1 MAGETSTTK
10 RGLGRWGVRFIAAGG
25 CLLIALAAFGW
36 WLDTRVFDDDGFA
49 DVVAKSSQRQE
60 VRDYIGDQASLRL
73 ARSSNFVSAA
83 RPVVSDAISTAIATP
98 PVKEA
103 VHEFAMRA
111 HEQVFRARTGRR
123 VDIDAQ
129 QASTTIRSAL
139 QTINPS
145 LSKKLPANVLDASA
159 TVSQNS
165 AVDTM
170 FKVSKWIWLWIPIG
184 LIGVLMLGVALV
196 RSRDRVR
203 AIRSVGI
210 SLAITGA
217 VLAGVGAASPALAS
231 VAGSSEPGRGDAVAA
246 FIETLTGRLSGAG
259 LAMILLGLVIA
270 FAPGKDGGDLR
281 ERVRRTRAWV
291 ETKRTSPRWRFAG
304 GAGLA
309 LFAAFVLTQPGE
321 VAAFIVRLA
330 AVLVLYLGAVVCLRA
345 SGLLVTDHS
354 IPRLHKRQVVG
365 VFAVMVA
372 CAVFTATGV
381 IAVVAANTT
390 EPVANPDQSGCN
402 GFIELCLQP
411 VDQVVFAGSHN
422 AMSSAAYN
430 FLGAEHTI
438 TIPEQLNAGA
448 RLLMLDVYYGYD
460 DAGLVRT
467 NLAGGVDRKQLE
479 KERGKEAVDALDRMG
494 ALTGTADTSG
504 KKQDLYFCH
513 DFCELG
519 AVKATDV
526 LSQIGDFLDRNL
538 TEVVILDFEDYVQP
552 KDLKAALDDA
562 GLLPRLRRI
571 TPEQMST
578 TTMLDL
584 VEPKHKDDTENPRR
598 LIVLSEKHGG
608 EMPFLAKTYDMYQET
623 PFTFTSVNDF
633 NCKKNRGGTD
643 KPLLLVNHWLRP
655 DGPPDPVEAGNVN
668 SKKTLTKRFQQCIA
682 KRGVLPNAF
691 AADFTAIGDLSRSV
705 DRFNG
710 AVATV
715 TGGRASVERVVR
727 HHRSSGDLTVAEIQ
741 ELNGIR
747 RLPKVSEKEARK
759 LLGPVADT
767 LATAPGIP
775 AFEDFNGLE
784 PQSSSTTTTT
794 VPAASA
800 P

>member
-1 MAGETSTTK
+1 MATGQARTK
-10 RGLGRWGVRFIAAGG
+10 FTFGRWGVRFMAIGG
-25 CLLIALAAFGW
+25 CLLIALASVGW
-36 WLDTRVFDDDGFA
+36 WLDTRVFDDDGFG
-49 DVVAKSSQRQE
+49 DVVAKASQKEE
-60 VRDYIGDQASLRL
+60 VRNYIADQATLRL

-83 RPVVSDAISTAIATP
+83 RPIVTDAIAQAIATP
-98 PVKEA
+98 PVEEA
-103 VHEFAMRA
+103 IRDFAVRG
-111 HEQVFRARTGRR
+111 HHQVFQARSGRR

-129 QASTTIRSAL
+129 EASTTIRSAL

-159 TVSQNS
+159 TISQNS
-165 AVDTM
+165 SVDTM
-170 FKVSKWIWLWIPIG
+170 FKISQWIWLWIPVG
-184 LIGVLMLGVALV
+184 LIGVAMLGFALV
-196 RSRDRVR
+196 KSRDRVR
-203 AIRSVGI
+203 AIRAVGI

-217 VLAGVGAASPALAS
+217 LLAGFGAATPALAS
-231 VAGSSEPGRGDAVAA
+231 AAENGDPGRGDAVAA
-246 FIETLTGRLSGAG
+246 FISTLTGRLVGAG
-259 LAMILLGLVIA
+259 WAFVLIGLALA

-281 ERVRRTRAWV
+281 DRVQRIRAWFQR
-291 ETKRTSPRWRFAG
+291 KRESRRWRFAG
-304 GAGLA
+304 GIGVVLLA
-309 LFAAFVLTQPGE
+309 TLVLTQPGE
-321 VAAFIVRLA
+321 VASTLIDLLAVA
-330 AVLVLYLGAVVCLRA
+330 AVYVGVIVCLRA
-345 SGLLVTDHS
+345 SGLLVTDHA
-354 IPRLHKRQVVG
+354 IPKLHKRQVVA
-365 VFAVMVA
+365 VFAAM
-372 CAVFTATGV
+372 AVGFIGTATVVVG
-381 IAVVAANTT
+381 AVASNTS
-390 EPVANPDQSGCN
+390 EPVANPDQNGCN

-460 DAGLVRT
+460 DDGLVRT
-467 NLAGGVDRKQLE
+467 NLAGGVDRKTLE

-538 TEVVILDFEDYVQP
+538 TEVVILDFEDYVKP
-552 KDLKAALDDA
+552 KDLHQALDDA
-562 GLLPRLRRI
+562 GLLPRLRKI
-571 TPEQMST
+571 APSKMDT

-584 VEPKHKDDTENPRR
+584 VKPKHKKDPENPRR

-608 EMPFLAKTYDMYQET
+608 EMPFLAKTYGLYQET
-623 PFTFTSVNDF
+623 PFTFTAIKDF
-633 NCKKNRGGTD
+633 DCAPNRGGTN

-655 DGPPDPVEAGNVN
+655 DGPPDPVEAGKVN
-668 SKKTLTKRFQQCIA
+668 SRKTLTARFKQCIA
-682 KRGVLPNAF
+682 ARAQLPNAF
-691 AADFTAIGDLSRSV
+691 AVDFTAIGDLYKSV

-710 AVATV
+710 AVATM
-715 TGGRASVERVVR
+715 TGGRASVTRVIR
-727 HHRSSGDLTVAEIQ
+727 HHRNSGVLTAPQLQ

-747 RLPKVSEKEARK
+747 RLPKVSEQQARE
-759 LLGPVADT
+759 LLGPIADS
-767 LATAPGIP
+767 LITAPGIKD
-775 AFEDFNGLE
+775 FEKFNGLE
-784 PQSSSTTTTT
+784 PDFEENAAT
-794 VPAASA
+794 PA